1 MELEALESLFPVE
14 LEKVSS
20 QKFSLTLVPYS
31 DNSSENHV
39 SIKLEFVFGSEYP
52 ESSSALEWT
61 VLKSTGCI
69 TSDTRLLSDLAKEIN
84 QIKKENEGACCVYQI
99 ADKVQEWLRVHNEPE
114 RSLYD
119 DIIRREDRKYD
130 SDDDDEDYID
140 SDSGDFSSG
149 SSEYSSELSSDEE
162 EEEEEEEYQDL
173 QLKNL
178 CQESER
184 VKRDEFLAWKVGSY
198 DQELLKAGLIKRVAL
213 GDTRTTGK
221 QQFLESLSSG
231 RKIAPLEQ
239 FNEDLFSGEI
249 DPDEEDLED

>member
-61 VLKSTGCI
+61 VLKSTGCVA
-69 TSDTRLLSDLAKEIN
+69 SDTRLLSDLEKEIN
-84 QIKKENEGACCVYQI
+84 LIKRENEGACCVYQI
-99 ADKVQEWLRVHNEPE
+99 ADKVQEWLRDHNEPE

-119 DIIRREDRKYD
+119 DIIRREDLKYD
-130 SDDDDEDYID
+130 SDEEDEEYID
-140 SDSGDFSSG
+140 SDEDEYSSG
-149 SSEYSSELSSDEE
+149 SSEYSSDPSD
-162 EEEEEEEYQDL
+162 EEEEYQDL

-184 VKRDEFLAWKVGSY
+184 VKRDEFIAWKVGSY
-198 DQELLKAGLIKRVAL
+198 DQELLKAGLIKRVAI
-213 GDTRTTGK
+213 GDTRITGK
-221 QQFLESLSSG
+221 QQFLESLASG